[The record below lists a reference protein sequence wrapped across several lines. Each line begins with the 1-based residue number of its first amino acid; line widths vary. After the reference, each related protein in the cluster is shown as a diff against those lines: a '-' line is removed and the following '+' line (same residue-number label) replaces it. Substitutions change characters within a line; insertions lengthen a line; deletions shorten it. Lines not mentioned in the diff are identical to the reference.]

1 LQKVGGAA
9 VLCIG
14 IAYPEA
20 DADEMDVYYLHR
32 YENKGPDHK
41 KLPML
46 RSITTSIK
54 C

>member
-20 DADEMDVYYLHR
+20 ADEMDVYYLHG
-32 YENKGPDHK
+32 YKNKELDHK